1 MFWGTVQVWNRPLN
15 QTDMFLGLGMSIWN
29 EKFKCH
35 LSTKE
40 LLIIFEFLRVGWI
53 WRSVTNFPVIS
64 ESILKSVRICRG
76 PGPMGRFAGASH
88 TRKFHWWSPSMSFLK
103 REDSPP
109 LVVVA
114 INLAAKPMDFPKFS
128 QWFVMVCW
136 VWKTQ
141 WSLIQVECH
150 CQFSPTLGSPFRK
163 NPGRLSGYLAIWW
176 DVHQQKRDDE
186 MGIWTQK
193 HV

>member
-150 CQFSPTLGSPFRK
+150 CQFSPTLGSPSKK
-163 NPGRLSGYLAIWW
+163 NPGRYLAIWLSGGTFTNK
-176 DVHQQKRDDE
+176 KRDDE